1 MYIVSSGLEC
11 LLMWWG
17 FAGGVGRGGGNSGE
31 KTETVCMSVV
41 FCGANEGVVHYLLC
55 SLREGKAEL
64 TALKH

>member
-1 MYIVSSGLEC
+1 MFIDVV
-11 LLMWWG
+11 
-17 FAGGVGRGGGNSGE
+17 GVRGWGGGNSGE

-41 FCGANEGVVHYLLC
+41 FCGANEGVVHYLSC

>member
-11 LLMWWG
+11 LLMWW
-17 FAGGVGRGGGNSGE
+17 GGGNSGE

-41 FCGANEGVVHYLLC
+41 FCGANEGVVHYLSC

>member
-1 MYIVSSGLEC
+1 MFIDVVGVRG
-11 LLMWWG
+11 WG
-17 FAGGVGRGGGNSGE
+17 GAGVTVGE

-41 FCGANEGVVHYLLC
+41 FCGANEGVVHYLSC